1 MNKLALIV
9 ALTLALSAAAT
20 AQTTD
25 KSGKVPATGPT
36 TLGGGVTATTT
47 LSGPTTPDGGVSAER
62 PSSSSPTGTAVR

>member
-25 KSGKVPATGPT
+25 KSGKAATTILSGPT
-36 TLGGGVTATTT
+36 TLGGGVPAGPS
-47 LSGPTTPDGGVSAER
+47 SGPSSGT
-62 PSSSSPTGTAVR
+62 SSSPPTGTAVR